1 MVVNIQM
8 LPCIC
13 LGSGVTHM
21 EANFTNHLL
30 VILSNANFHIW
41 YCPAVIFLKKIINAL
56 NYFMQRDISRQTATV
71 TGSIASLLSH
81 DTSLGKSITYSHLT
95 KFVS

>member
-1 MVVNIQM
+1 MVNIQM

-41 YCPAVIFLKKIINAL
+41 YCPAIH
-56 NYFMQRDISRQTATV
+56 YFYHQRID
-71 TGSIASLLSH
+71 
-81 DTSLGKSITYSHLT
+81 
-95 KFVS
+95 